1 MFIDDES
8 TESETSIEVN
18 QQVNEESLGNTIQGN
33 LLFQNTYT
41 PFLLQSTS
49 TVTHAVYNIFQQ
61 NKFIIVI
68 YVDDENTGL
77 ETSVVVEENFY
88 VESAEY
94 IIQGIIP

>member
-1 MFIDDES
+1 MVKTKAHLSCILILDMFIDDES

-49 TVTHAVYNIFQQ
+49 TVTHAVYNICQ
-61 NKFIIVI
+61 
-68 YVDDENTGL
+68 
-77 ETSVVVEENFY
+77 
-88 VESAEY
+88 
-94 IIQGIIP
+94 